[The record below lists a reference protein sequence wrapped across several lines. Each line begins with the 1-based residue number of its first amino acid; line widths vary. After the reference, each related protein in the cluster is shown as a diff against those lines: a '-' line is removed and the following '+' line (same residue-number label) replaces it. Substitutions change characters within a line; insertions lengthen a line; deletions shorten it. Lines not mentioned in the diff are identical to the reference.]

1 MAEKKDLDFIYT
13 TIDKIFR
20 LSIGKTGDY
29 SGAKYDGDFSMSLE
43 EAQRAKHEFIAD
55 SLYIK
60 KGSKVLDMACGW
72 GPFSKY
78 ITQERGAASIGLTL
92 SQGQAEACQ
101 KNGHNVLVKD
111 CRYIKP
117 EDFGMFDAITCIG
130 GLEHFCSVE
139 EWKEGKQ
146 EKIYSDFFQTLYN
159 LLPSGGIFYMQT
171 MTFSKNMIDYED
183 FDINAKKGSAPH
195 VLALMV
201 KEFPGSWLPYGPE
214 MVIRNAEPHFKLISQ
229 TGEIVTQKNLAG
241 KIYVADFF
249 FTRCPSICPVMTSEL
264 TRVAKVF
271 ADNPDIKIISH
282 TVDPEYDTVEVLR
295 DYAAKYNADPD
306 QWYFVTGEKKEIY
319 DLARKGYFIAAKEG
333 DTGPVDFIHSQ
344 RFILVDKEKR
354 IRGYYDGT
362 DKKDV
367 DRLIAEIGVLLINK
381 KKR

>member
-1 MAEKKDLDFIYT
+1 MAEKKDLDFTYT

-20 LSIGKTGDY
+20 LSIGETGDY

-55 SLYIK
+55 SLNIK

-78 ITQERGAASIGLTL
+78 ITQEREATSIGLTL

-101 KNGHNVLVKD
+101 KNGLNVLVKD
-111 CRYIKP
+111 CRYVKP

-139 EWKEGKQ
+139 EWKEGNQ

-159 LLPSGGIFYMQT
+159 LLPSGGRFYMQT

-195 VLALMV
+195 VCALVV

-229 TGEIVTQKNLAG
+229 SSGRLDYIETIGQWRKKFRKFNL
-241 KIYVADFF
+241 K
-249 FTRCPSICPVMTSEL
+249 
-264 TRVAKVF
+264 
-271 ADNPDIKIISH
+271 
-282 TVDPEYDTVEVLR
+282 
-295 DYAAKYNADPD
+295 KYWLYLSLIPK
-306 QWYFVTGEKKEIY
+306 YIT
-319 DLARKGYFIAAKEG
+319 
-333 DTGPVDFIHSQ
+333 
-344 RFILVDKEKR
+344 DKEFRHQVAIFR
-354 IRGYYDGT
+354 ISPNRVCFEQEIMDHY
-362 DKKDV
+362 
-367 DRLIAEIGVLLINK
+367 RLVFEKI
-381 KKR
+381 